1 VKVGDLVEVKL
12 LHFDPVKGLGHI
24 FKPGLVIASATN
36 RVITVRIVGEEESRV
51 YRYFGLEEL
60 RVINEVG

>member
-1 VKVGDLVEVKL
+1 MKVGDLVEVKL

-36 RVITVRIVGEEESRV
+36 RVITVRIVGEESRI